1 VAPIINIK
9 THPPSSTADT
19 GSDCILIRQT
29 DAVAAKLEIQATS
42 HPLRVRFPDGEIAS
56 SIGTS
61 EVALPSTS
69 IALPAHVFT
78 DDSLQ
83 QSLFG
88 ISDITNNDYDA
99 TFRKDGLYYLY
110 NGDALV
116 HYSPKS
122 SDASSWTLP
131 IQRPIAHANAALS
144 LPSDKKYVQFMFA
157 SFGSP
162 AHSTLL
168 RALRKGYLST
178 LTRFTSALFSK
189 HKPNTVATAM
199 GHLDRRRQ
207 GLDST
212 SPPKP
217 VIVPPTCHPNAS
229 TQRLL
234 LLPLKNTPTYL
245 MQSMMKL

>member
-1 VAPIINIK
+1 MAPIINIK
-9 THPPSSTADT
+9 IHPPSSTADT

-29 DAVAAKLEIQATS
+29 DAVAAKLEIHDTS
-42 HPLRVRFPDGEIAS
+42 QPLRVRFPDGAIAS

-99 TFRKDGLYYLY
+99 TFRKDGLYLY
-110 NGDALV
+110 HGDALV

-131 IQRPIAHANAALS
+131 IQRPVAQANAALF

-199 GHLDRRRQ
+199 GHLDRR
-207 GLDST
+207 T
-212 SPPKP
+212 S
-217 VIVPPTCHPNAS
+217 ARS
-229 TQRLL
+229 
-234 LLPLKNTPTYL
+234 
-245 MQSMMKL
+245 